1 MKSFE
6 IDDAGD
12 WTLGMAEGDQ
22 ELIQSLKHLLYTRIG
37 EWFLNLDYGFRQ
49 EVLEEKHYSESE
61 IVQAIYDAMYQ
72 EPRVIEIIKVN
83 YEFDRINR
91 RLFIDF
97 NLRTIDGE
105 VGGELDVNL

>member
-6 IDDAGD
+6 IDDNGD
-12 WTLGMAEGDQ
+12 WTLGMVEGDA
-22 ELIQSLKHLLYTRIG
+22 ELIQSIKHLIHTRAG

-49 EVLEEKHYSESE
+49 DVLEEKAYSESE

-83 YEFDRINR
+83 YDFDRINR
-91 RLFIDF
+91 RLLVDF
-97 NLRTIDGE
+97 RLRTEGGE
-105 VGGELDVNL
+105 VTNEFNVDI